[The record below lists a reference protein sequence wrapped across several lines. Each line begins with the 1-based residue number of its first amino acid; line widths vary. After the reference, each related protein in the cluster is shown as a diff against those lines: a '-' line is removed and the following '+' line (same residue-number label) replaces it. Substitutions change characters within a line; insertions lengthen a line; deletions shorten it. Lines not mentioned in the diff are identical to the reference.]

1 MRKIMILFVMISIF
15 IMPMQVNASTQSE
28 ETVFDYADLLSEA
41 EEDELREYSSKYEK
55 YEISV
60 IYLTTDD
67 AEGYSSMTYSDNFYD
82 THAFLPDGVLFMID
96 MDNREVYINTVGKC
110 IEWLEDDVYDIL
122 DETYEYASD
131 EEYFDCLME
140 TSKKACRIIENHTNP
155 VMGAIRPSLIVFF
168 IALGIT
174 AIVVVV
180 LLVKHNKANRKTL
193 AERYMGS
200 SFVVNNKNVVY
211 MGCRHEVI
219 RGYYEQKSSS
229 GGGSHRS
236 SGGISHGGGGRGF

>member
-1 MRKIMILFVMISIF
+1 MRKMILFVLICIF
-15 IMPMQVNASTQSE
+15 ALPVSVHANVEPT
-28 ETVFDYADLLSEA
+28 ETVYDYADLLSKS
-41 EEDELREYSSKYEK
+41 EEEKLREYAAKYAE
-55 YEISV
+55 YELSI

-67 AEGYSSMTYSDNFYD
+67 TQGYSSMTYSNDFYD
-82 THAFLPDGVLFMID
+82 THTFLPDGVLFMID
-96 MDNREVYINTVGKC
+96 MDNREVYINTVGSC

-131 EEYFDCLME
+131 GAYFDCLME

-155 VMGAIRPSLIVFF
+155 IMGAIRPSLVVFL

-174 AIVVVV
+174 IIVIVV
-180 LLVKHNKANRKTL
+180 LLIKHNKANSKTL

-200 SFVVNNKNVVY
+200 SFVVNDKNVVY
-211 MGCRHEVI
+211 MGCRHEVL

-229 GGGSHRS
+229 GGGHRS
-236 SGGISHGGGGRGF
+236 SGGISHGGGGRKF